1 MILADE
7 PVAALDPTAAEQV
20 MALLRSLAHDE
31 GLAVATVLHQ
41 PALARRHAD
50 RLVGL
55 HGGRVAFDGTP
66 AEVDAEEVDALYAPE
81 RAAA

>member
-1 MILADE
+1 VILADE

-31 GLAVATVLHQ
+31 GLGVATVLHQ

-55 HGGRVAFDGTP
+55 GGRVAFDGTP